1 MTVAG
6 SIKVV
11 RRALVGGV
19 LCSRSDGACRLA
31 FITVFSTRVVV
42 ACLPTSA
49 PVGVV
54 NKF

>member
-11 RRALVGGV
+11 QRALVGGV
-19 LCSRSDGACRLA
+19 LYSKSDRARRLA

-42 ACLPTSA
+42 ACLPTLAS
-49 PVGVV
+49 VGVV
-54 NKF
+54 NEF